1 MSLQVRR
8 PLAPRRLQPLDLVA
22 ARADVQ
28 LDAFPLGHTRLSG
41 LPVSLRQLRR
51 RPPGEDINFALRR
64 LRRLVANTG
73 LAREIRVREF
83 ALSPGVRRRRKHERA
98 VLAQRKRR
106 RRSAVFDFDGPVE
119 GSSVLRR
126 MPPSATDLNA
136 VAARD
141 GRAPATFVARPG
153 TIPVLTVPWGFPS
166 AESRD
171 LPIAGTSF

>member
-1 MSLQVRR
+1 MSRARVIVEVRDGDVALALKRLKRQV
-8 PLAPRRLQPLDLVA
+8 
-22 ARADVQ
+22 
-28 LDAFPLGHTRLSG
+28 DASG
-41 LPVSLRQLRR
+41 LS
-51 RPPGEDINFALRR
+51 
-64 LRRLVANTG
+64 
-73 LAREIRVREF
+73 REIRAREY
-83 ALSPGVRRRRKHERA
+83 AMSSGVRRRRKHERA